1 MRVNL
6 NLIKM
11 TVNIKQYESNL
22 TLSFF
27 FFFFF
32 EFVYSMVRFF
42 KIK

>member
-27 FFFFF
+27 FFFFLNLCIQWLGF
-32 EFVYSMVRFF
+32 L
-42 KIK
+42 K